1 MVSFLSSIVILI
13 LGYLTYGKF
22 VEKVFGV
29 DEKRPTPAV
38 SINDGVDFVPLSW
51 PRIFLIQFLN
61 IAGLGPIFG
70 AVMGALFGPAAFIW
84 IVLGSIFAGAVHDY
98 FSGMLS
104 IRHDGKSIS
113 EIVGI
118 YLGENAR
125 KIMRVFSVVL
135 LILVGTVF
143 MTGPA
148 QLLANLKLAG
158 LSSMSIWL
166 AIIIVYYFL
175 ATILPVDKVIGK
187 IYPLF
192 GAALLIM
199 AIGIG
204 SMLVIKGYNIPEIA
218 LTNMHPDG
226 LPIWPMLFVTIAC
239 GAISGFHATQSPMM
253 ARCLPNEKYGRRVF
267 YGAMISEGI
276 IALIWAAAA
285 MTFFDG
291 GVLGLKA
298 VVAEGG
304 AGAVVSEI
312 SSSLLGPIGGVLAML
327 GVIACPITS
336 GDTAFRSARLVIA
349 DAVGAEQGKTKNRLT
364 LAIPI
369 FAIGFILTRIDF
381 SIIWRYFAWSNQTL
395 AMIVLW
401 TTAAYLIKSKKLHWI
416 ATAPATFMT
425 AVSIT
430 YILQA
435 PEGFSLPTTI
445 SYPVGIVAAIT
456 ALILFMKKFGKDNKA
471 LEKANA

>member
-1 MVSFLSSIVILI
+1 MVSFLTSIVILI
-13 LGYLTYGKF
+13 LGYFIYGVF

-29 DEKRPTPAV
+29 DENRKTPA
-38 SINDGVDFVPLSW
+38 IAMEDGVDFVPLSW
-51 PRIFLIQFLN
+51 PKIFLIQFLN

-70 AVMGALFGPAAFIW
+70 AILGALYGPAAFIW
-84 IVLGSIFAGAVHDY
+84 IVLGSIFAGGVHDY

-104 IRHDGKSIS
+104 VRHEGKSVA

-125 KIMRVFSVVL
+125 KIMRFFSVIL
-135 LILVGTVF
+135 LVLVGTVF

-148 QLLANLKLAG
+148 QLLADLKFAG
-158 LSSMSIWL
+158 LSSLSVWIG
-166 AIIIVYYFL
+166 IIIVYYFM
-175 ATILPVDKVIGK
+175 ATILPVDKIIAK

-199 AIGIG
+199 AVGIG
-204 SMLVIKGYNIPEIA
+204 SMLIIKGYDIPEVRFASI
-218 LTNMHPDG
+218 HPEN
-226 LPIWPMLFVTIAC
+226 LSLWPMLFVTIAC

-267 YGAMISEGI
+267 YGSMIAEGI

-285 MTFFDG
+285 MAFFNG
-291 GVLGLKA
+291 GVVGLNNA
-298 VVAEGG
+298 LTNSGGTAGVVNI
-304 AGAVVSEI
+304 I
-312 SSSLLGPIGGVLAML
+312 SKSLLGKVGGILAML
-327 GVIACPITS
+327 GVIAAPITS

-349 DAVGAEQGKTKNRLT
+349 DAIGYKQKETKNRLIVAVP
-364 LAIPI
+364 LFI
-369 FAIGFILTRIDF
+369 IGYLLTRIDF
-381 SIIWRYFAWSNQTL
+381 TIIWRYFSWSNQTL

-401 TTAAYLIKSKKLHWI
+401 ATAAYLITNNKLHWI
-416 ATAPATFMT
+416 ATVPATFMT

-435 PEGFSLPTTI
+435 PEGFKLPQTI
-445 SYPVGIVAAIT
+445 SYPVGIIAAII
-456 ALILFMKKFGKDNKA
+456 AIVLFLHKFKLRNKPVA
-471 LEKANA
+471 DRI

>member
-1 MVSFLSSIVILI
+1 MVSFLLSIVILI
-13 LGYLTYGKF
+13 VGYFTYGAF
-22 VEKVFGV
+22 VEKVFGIE
-29 DEKRPTPAV
+29 EKRETPAI
-38 SINDGVDFVPLSW
+38 SMEDGVDFMPLSW

-70 AVMGALFGPAAFIW
+70 AIMGALFGPAAFIW
-84 IVLGSIFAGAVHDY
+84 IVFGSIFAGGVHDF

-104 IRHDGKSIS
+104 IRHEGKSIS

-148 QLLANLKLAG
+148 QLLANLGVVGIDNLT
-158 LSSMSIWL
+158 LWL
-166 AIIIVYYFL
+166 GIIIIYYFL
-175 ATILPVDKVIGK
+175 ATILPVDKIIAR

-199 AIGIG
+199 AVGIG
-204 SMLVIKGYNIPEIA
+204 TMLIVKGYNIPEVS
-218 LTNMHPDG
+218 LVNMHPKS
-226 LPIWPMLFVTIAC
+226 LSMWPMLFVTIAC

-267 YGAMISEGI
+267 YGSMIAEGI

-291 GVLGLKA
+291 GVVGLNDA
-298 VVAEGG
+298 IVNGGG
-304 AGAVVSEI
+304 AAGVVKTI
-312 SSSLLGPIGGVLAML
+312 SSSLLGTIGGVLAML
-327 GVIACPITS
+327 GVIAAPITS

-349 DAVGAEQGKTKNRLT
+349 DATNYKQAETKNRLL

-369 FAIGFILTRIDF
+369 FIVGFILTRIDF
-381 SIIWRYFAWSNQTL
+381 GIIWRYFAWSNQTL

-401 TTAAYLIKSKKLHWI
+401 ATAAYLIVNEKFHWI
-416 ATAPATFMT
+416 ATIPATFMT
-425 AVSIT
+425 AVSVT

-435 PEGFSLPTTI
+435 PEGFKLSTSI
-445 SYPVGIVAAIT
+445 SYPVGIIVAILAFIT
-456 ALILFMKKFGKDNKA
+456 FLFKFKDNK
-471 LEKANA
+471 LPTTERV

>member
-1 MVSFLSSIVILI
+1 MVSFLTSILI
-13 LGYLTYGKF
+13 LVLGYFTYGKF

-38 SINDGVDFVPLSW
+38 AMNDGVDFVQLSW
-51 PRIFLIQFLN
+51 PKIFLIQFLN

-70 AVMGALFGPAAFIW
+70 AIMGALFGPAAFLW

-104 IRHDGKSIS
+104 VRHEGKSIS

-118 YLGENAR
+118 YLGEKAR
-125 KIMRVFSVVL
+125 KIMRIFSVVL

-148 QLLANLKLAG
+148 KLLASLNLGGIDSA
-158 LSSMSIWL
+158 SVWL
-166 AIIIVYYFL
+166 GIIIVYYFL
-175 ATILPVDKVIGK
+175 ATILPVDKVIGR

-199 AIGIG
+199 AVGIG
-204 SMLVIKGYNIPEIA
+204 GMLVIKGYNIPEIA
-218 LTNMHPDG
+218 LTNLHPKG

-253 ARCLPNEKYGRRVF
+253 ARCISNEKYGRRIF

-285 MTFFDG
+285 MSFFDG
-291 GVLGLKA
+291 GILGLNETIA
-298 VVAEGG
+298 SGG
-304 AGAVVSEI
+304 PGAVVKTI

-327 GVIACPITS
+327 GVIAAPITS

-349 DAVGAEQGKTKNRLT
+349 DALGFKQGEIKKRLMLAVPLFAVGFT
-364 LAIPI
+364 
-369 FAIGFILTRIDF
+369 LTRIDF
-381 SIIWRYFAWSNQTL
+381 GIIWRYFAWSNQTL

-401 TTAAYLIKSKKLHWI
+401 ASAAYLMINKKIHWI
-416 ATAPATFMT
+416 ATIPATFMT
-425 AVSIT
+425 AVSVT

-435 PEGFSLPTTI
+435 PEGFRLPTTI
-445 SYPVGIVAAIT
+445 SYPVGIIVAVIALVIFIT
-456 ALILFMKKFGKDNKA
+456 KFKNVKGLESEIKA
-471 LEKANA
+471 

>member
-1 MVSFLSSIVILI
+1 MVSFLTSILI
-13 LGYLTYGKF
+13 LVLGYFTYGKF

-38 SINDGVDFVPLSW
+38 AMNDGVDFVQLSW
-51 PRIFLIQFLN
+51 PKIFLIQFLN

-70 AVMGALFGPAAFIW
+70 AIMGALFGPAAFLW

-104 IRHDGKSIS
+104 VRHDGKSIS

-118 YLGENAR
+118 YLGEKAR
-125 KIMRVFSVVL
+125 KIMRIFSVIL
-135 LILVGTVF
+135 LVLVGTVF

-148 QLLANLKLAG
+148 KLLASLNLVG
-158 LSSMSIWL
+158 INSTSVWL
-166 AIIIVYYFL
+166 GIIIIYYFL
-175 ATILPVDKVIGK
+175 ATILPVDKVIGR

-199 AIGIG
+199 AVGIG
-204 SMLVIKGYNIPEIA
+204 GMLVIKGYNIPEIA
-218 LTNMHPDG
+218 LINLHPKG

-253 ARCLPNEKYGRRVF
+253 ARCISNEKYGRRIF

-285 MTFFDG
+285 MSFFDG
-291 GVLGLKA
+291 GILGLNETLA
-298 VVAEGG
+298 NGG
-304 AGAVVSEI
+304 PGAVVKII
-312 SSSLLGPIGGVLAML
+312 SSTLLGPIGGVLAML
-327 GVIACPITS
+327 GVIAAPITS

-349 DAVGAEQGKTKNRLT
+349 DALGFKQSEIKKRLM
-364 LAIPI
+364 LAIPL
-369 FAIGFILTRIDF
+369 FAVGFTLTRIDF
-381 SIIWRYFAWSNQTL
+381 GIIWRYFAWSNQTL

-401 TTAAYLIKSKKLHWI
+401 ASAAYLIINS
-416 ATAPATFMT
+416 
-425 AVSIT
+425 V
-430 YILQA
+430 
-435 PEGFSLPTTI
+435 
-445 SYPVGIVAAIT
+445 
-456 ALILFMKKFGKDNKA
+456 
-471 LEKANA
+471 